1 MPTAKGITCSL
12 KIEGRDSSV
21 PEYGSKSTG
30 DFASAYVVAEEG
42 RRFSLQVA
50 TTEWIHSGWR
60 LFVYID
66 GVYQT
71 GYIHNGLSRRGF
83 PKKLNFD
90 HKSEVEEGNRNAL
103 FKKAWKFDK
112 LPVGV

>member
-12 KIEGRDSSV
+12 KIEGRDSNV

-30 DFASAYVVAEEG
+30 DFASAFVVAEAG

-71 GYIHNGLSRRGF
+71 GYIHNGLSRGGF
-83 PKKLNFD
+83 PQKLNFD
-90 HKSEVEEGNRNAL
+90 HKSEVDEGNQNA

-112 LPVGV
+112 LPVGM